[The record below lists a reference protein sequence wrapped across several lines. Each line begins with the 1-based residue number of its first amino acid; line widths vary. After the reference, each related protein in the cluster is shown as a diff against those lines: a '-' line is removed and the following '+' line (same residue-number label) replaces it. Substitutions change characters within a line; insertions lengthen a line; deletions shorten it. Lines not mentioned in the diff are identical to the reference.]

1 MSGNLKHGI
10 YIHVPFCSKKCPY
23 CHFYVVKSEG
33 KDERRF
39 IDAIIREWE
48 IKKANVDPFS
58 VITLYLGGGT
68 PTELSND
75 GLCRLISNFTS
86 RFPNL
91 QEVTVEANPESV
103 TLQQM
108 QKLYEAGANRIS
120 LGVQS
125 LMDHDLILLKRQ
137 HHASKAIDA
146 MNLSVAAG
154 FTNLSIDLMYD
165 LPHQSLASF
174 EKTLE
179 AIGHLPITHLSLY
192 NLVIEEKT
200 PFKRMEK
207 QLKKAMP
214 DDQLSLEL
222 YTLAKARLG
231 ALGFEQYEISAF
243 SKPGYRSLHNSGYWE
258 SRPFIGLGPSSF
270 SDDGKRRYQNIP
282 HLQRYY
288 AKVENGLDPCDFEET
303 LAPEER
309 FMERLLVR
317 LRLLDPLSL
326 PTFIADHGHPPKDL
340 PHKLQTAI
348 NQGFLTSHHDHI
360 ALTHQGVLFY
370 DELAAELV

>member
-1 MSGNLKHGI
+1 MNGNLKRGI

-23 CHFYVVKSEG
+23 CHFYVVKSES
-33 KDERRF
+33 KDEKRY
-39 IDAIIREWE
+39 IDAIIKEWE
-48 IKKANVDPFS
+48 SKLQGVDPS
-58 VITLYLGGGT
+58 SLITLYIGGGT
-68 PTELSND
+68 PTELSDD
-75 GLCRLISNFTS
+75 GLCRLVSYFTS
-86 RFPNL
+86 RYPQL

-108 QKLYEAGANRIS
+108 QKLYQAGANRIS

-125 LMDHDLILLKRQ
+125 LVDHDLTLLKRQ
-137 HHASKAIDA
+137 HRASKAIDA
-146 MNLSVAAG
+146 IACCSAAG
-154 FTNLSIDLMYD
+154 LTNLSIDLMYD

-179 AIGHLPITHLSLY
+179 AIGDLPITHLSLY
-192 NLVIEEKT
+192 NLVIEDKT
-200 PFKRMEK
+200 AFKRIER
-207 QLKKAMP
+207 QLKKTMP

-222 YTLAKARLG
+222 YTLAKAKLQ

-258 SRPFIGLGPSSF
+258 SRPFFGLGPSSF

-288 AKVENGLDPCDFEET
+288 EKVENGIDPCDFDET
-303 LAPEER
+303 LDPEKR

-317 LRLLDPLSL
+317 LRLLDPLPLS
-326 PTFIADHGHPPKDL
+326 TFIADQGHPPQDL
-340 PHKLQTAI
+340 PQKLENAI
-348 NQGFLTSHHDHI
+348 NQGLLTSHHDHI

-370 DELAAELV
+370 DELAAKLL